1 MKKVGDIA
9 KDVAGRLTKSPSGST
24 QLKPEKKRLQQPL
37 GRVVR
42 SESKKTAY
50 EPRGKVVRKP
60 K

>member
-24 QLKPEKKRLQQPL
+24 QQNSEKKKSQQPL

-42 SESKKTAY
+42 KESTKTKY
-50 EPRGKVVRKP
+50 EPRGKVVRRP
-60 K
+60 M